1 MKANILN
8 LKGEKIKTIDL
19 PIQFEEP
26 LHPNIIKRAV
36 QVILTNL
43 RQKYGA
49 KPEAGKRASAELS
62 RRRRKY
68 RGSYGFGIS
77 RVPRKILWRRGRRF
91 GWAGAFAPGTVSG
104 RRAHPPKASKEW
116 SKKINVKERRKA
128 IRSALSA
135 TSNKELVIKRGH
147 KVSIELPI
155 IFESKFETISKT
167 KEIQSI
173 LNKLLNEEL
182 KRSSIKKIRAGK
194 GTRRGRKYRKKKG
207 PLIVVSKK
215 CPLINSAKNIPGIDI
230 CTINL
235 LNANLLAPGTEPGR
249 LTIFTEDSIEKLKKE
264 ELFL

>member
-26 LHPNIIKRAV
+26 FHPNIIKRAV

-91 GWAGAFAPGTVSG
+91 GWAAAFAPGTVSG

-116 SKKINVKERRKA
+116 NKKINTKERRKA

-135 TSNKELVIKRGH
+135 TNNKELVTKRGH
-147 KVSIELPI
+147 VVNIELPI
-155 IFESKFETISKT
+155 IFESKLETISKT

-173 LNKLLNEEL
+173 LSKLLNEEL

-194 GTRRGRKYRKKKG
+194 GTRRGRKYKKKKG
-207 PLIVVSKK
+207 PLIVVSKN
-215 CPLINSAKNIPGIDI
+215 CPLVNSAKNIPGIDV

-249 LTIFTEDSIEKLKKE
+249 LTIFTEDSIEKLRGG
-264 ELFL
+264 LFL